1 LVADELS
8 GKVAIVTGG
17 SSGMGAAIVE
27 RLEAAGAVCHAVSRR
42 GPVKVDVS
50 DRRAVDAF
58 LQTLDRVDVLVCAA
72 GDNVK
77 ERRLD
82 QLTAEAWDHM
92 LAVNLSGAFY
102 FVEAALAK
110 LRASRGHVVLISSV
124 SAEWPDGSGPAYQAS
139 KAGLMALA
147 RAAGLEEHKNGV
159 RFSVLYPG
167 LTNTPLLAKRPVP
180 PPPRVIEAMLLPT
193 DVAEACFFIIS
204 MPRRAHVA
212 ELTILPSRLQTLG
225 QTSVANPEPTAE

>member
-1 LVADELS
+1 
-8 GKVAIVTGG
+8 
-17 SSGMGAAIVE
+17 MGAAITE
-27 RLEAAGAVCHAVSRR
+27 RLKAEGVICYAVARR

-50 DRRAVDAF
+50 DKNAVGAF
-58 LQTLDRVDVLVCAA
+58 IQTLDRIDFLVCAA
-72 GDNVK
+72 GENIK

-102 FVEAALAK
+102 FVDAALKK

-147 RAAGLEEHKNGV
+147 RAAGVEEHNNGV
-159 RFSVLYPG
+159 RFSVVYPG
-167 LTNTPLLAKRPVP
+167 LTNTPLLVKRPVP
-180 PPPRVIEAMLLPT
+180 PPPRVIDAMLHPE
-193 DVAEACFFIIS
+193 DVAEACFFILA
-204 MPRRAHVA
+204 MPRRAHIA

-225 QTSVANPEPTAE
+225 QTSLPNPEPAPE